1 MTLLQLRYFETL
13 ARVLHYT
20 RASQELN
27 ISQPSLSYA
36 MNELEFELG
45 VKLFSKDNRRISL
58 TVYGE
63 RFLPYVRQA
72 LATVDEGVALVQQM
86 SSAAPQTVR
95 MGYVQ
100 SLSSSLVPAII
111 QDIHEKNI
119 NENMSFQFTED
130 TSSAIFEM
138 LKNNEIDMAFCM
150 HRDAWAESVPVM
162 RQPLYLAVSVN
173 HPLAESS
180 AVSLDDFIREPLVML
195 DKRNSLRSQ
204 FDQILEQRSIIP
216 HIAFEVHSCN
226 TALQYVALNFG
237 VSVLPHV
244 PAMDDERI
252 SVIPIFDEDREISR
266 TVYLSWSKN
275 CPLSL
280 EAHRVI
286 SYIAENHSISV

>member
-72 LATVDEGVALVQQM
+72 LATVDEGVTLVQKM
-86 SSAAPQTVR
+86 SSEVPQTVR

-111 QDIHEKNI
+111 QDLHAKNVS
-119 NENMSFQFTED
+119 ENLSFHFTED
-130 TSSAIFEM
+130 TSSTIFEM

-150 HRDAWAESVPVM
+150 HRDNWAESVPVM
-162 RQPLYLAVSVN
+162 RQPLYLAVSVD
-173 HPLAESS
+173 HPLAEKD
-180 AVSLDDFIREPLVML
+180 AVSTGDFIREPMVML
-195 DKRNSLRSQ
+195 DKRNSLRVQ

-216 HIAFEVHSCN
+216 RIAFEVHSCN
-226 TALQYVALNFG
+226 TALQYVALNLG

-252 SVIPIFDEDREISR
+252 SVIPIFDDGREISR
-266 TVYLSWSKN
+266 TVYLSWVKN
-275 CPLSL
+275 HPLSL
-280 EAHRVI
+280 EAQRVI